1 MPKYK
6 VFVQTVASATVEV
19 DVPEGM
25 TDPNEISELAFNQ
38 AEFPSLSANA
48 SGWGRSWSLDLGEW
62 EDVTEDGTPVVE
74 LAEDE
79 V

>member
-19 DVPEGM
+19 EVPEGV

-48 SGWGRSWSLDLGEW
+48 SGWGKSWSLDLGEW
-62 EDVTEDGTPVVE
+62 EDVIEDGQPVVE
-74 LAEDE
+74 LTEGEA
-79 V
+79 